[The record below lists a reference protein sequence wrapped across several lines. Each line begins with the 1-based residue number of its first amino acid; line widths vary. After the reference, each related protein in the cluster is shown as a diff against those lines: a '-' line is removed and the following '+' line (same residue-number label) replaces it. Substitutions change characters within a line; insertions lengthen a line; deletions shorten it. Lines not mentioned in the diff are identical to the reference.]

1 LMMKKKITTLGIAAT
16 LCVTPMKAQ
25 PQLRADNID
34 EILKAMT
41 LEEAGSYQV
50 MIGASIADIRAHAFS
65 LPKAYTEKTSDALRP
80 KQQLN
85 LLRK

>member
-1 LMMKKKITTLGIAAT
+1 MN
-16 LCVTPMKAQ
+16 AQ

-50 MIGASIADIRAHAFS
+50 MIGASIADIRAQAAFS

>member
-1 LMMKKKITTLGIAAT
+1 
-16 LCVTPMKAQ
+16 
-25 PQLRADNID
+25 
-34 EILKAMT
+34 
-41 LEEAGSYQV
+41 
-50 MIGASIADIRAHAFS
+50 MIGASIADIRAHAAFS